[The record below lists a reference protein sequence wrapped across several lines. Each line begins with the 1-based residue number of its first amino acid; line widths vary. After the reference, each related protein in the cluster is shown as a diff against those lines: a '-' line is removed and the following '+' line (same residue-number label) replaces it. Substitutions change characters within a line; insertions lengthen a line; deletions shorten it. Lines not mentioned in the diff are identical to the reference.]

1 MVNEYKINHL
11 LQSHREA
18 VLVPEPLSG
27 ADGGVLGA
35 WVHAPAHSEH
45 AAVLP
50 GVAAQQRVGQGALAR
65 PGGSNYDQV
74 GGGVVSAEAQGGHKQ

>member
-1 MVNEYKINHL
+1 MSTKWKSSFL
-11 LQSHREA
+11 LSSHREA
-18 VLVPEPLSG
+18 VLVPKPLSG
-27 ADGGVLGA
+27 ADGGVLSAG
-35 WVHAPAHSEH
+35 VQAPAHPKH

-74 GGGVVSAEAQGGHKQ
+74 GGGVVSAEAQGGHEQ

>member
-1 MVNEYKINHL
+1 M
-11 LQSHREA
+11 A
-18 VLVPEPLSG
+18 EPFSSTN
-27 ADGGVLGA
+27 GGFLGA
-35 WVHAPAHSEH
+35 GVQSPAHPKH
-45 AAVLP
+45 AAILP

>member
-1 MVNEYKINHL
+1 MGLNPL

-35 WVHAPAHSEH
+35 RVHAPAHPEH

-74 GGGVVSAEAQGGHKQ
+74 GGGVVSAEAEGGQEQ